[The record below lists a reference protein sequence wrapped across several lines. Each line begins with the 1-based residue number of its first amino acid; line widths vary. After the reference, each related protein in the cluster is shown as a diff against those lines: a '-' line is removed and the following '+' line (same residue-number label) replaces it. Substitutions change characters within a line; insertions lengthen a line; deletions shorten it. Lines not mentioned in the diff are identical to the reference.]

1 MVKYGSQRDVAVRT
15 LPHDRKARVAQAPSE
30 WNAAHSFC
38 ALGRARMID
47 TAGWFG
53 GPTELS
59 EVRADHGVGGA
70 SNGATLAQVTC
81 VRG

>member
-1 MVKYGSQRDVAVRT
+1 
-15 LPHDRKARVAQAPSE
+15 
-30 WNAAHSFC
+30 
-38 ALGRARMID
+38 MID

-81 VRG
+81 VRGWPRSIGTCALQHRGASAGSHFQSVPLQPEALEDRMPRVL